1 MEDLFISLFGKPEGI
16 ILSQLI
22 AACRFTIYLS
32 LIAFIGGGI
41 LGGLITLLRIIPS
54 KFLNNIKFCICL
66 VVSISSTLNAFIFIG
81 FRCP

>member
-41 LGGLITLLRIIPS
+41 LGGLITLLRIIKNS
-54 KFLNNIKFCICL
+54 LLKKL
-66 VVSISSTLNAFIFIG
+66 
-81 FRCP
+81 